1 MSFMNISLTPELEK
15 YIYEQVRSNRYG
27 SASEVI
33 QEALKLLEALS
44 PDQSP
49 PINARGQ
56 GDRIGHKHP
65 ESEAGWTGHAL
76 IDSSDSSDSIVQ
88 MILDQV
94 PAIICADDLEG
105 RCIYFNARYNRLF
118 SPANKP
124 KVGHC
129 LKELFAPEQAA
140 MLLQQNQTVAA
151 AEQVMIFEEDV
162 TFPDG
167 LHPHVKVKFP
177 LKNPEGSV
185 YAVGTLFFDIAERKQ
200 AEEQL
205 QAFTRKLQEQNEQL
219 EEVSRLKSEFLSN
232 ISHELRTPL
241 TSILGFTSALLEQFL
256 GPLTPKQTEYLEL
269 IRTSGAHLL
278 DLINSLLDLSKIEA
292 DEMGV
297 DLTTVNLVEICQE
310 ALQKVELK
318 AQEKRQKVS
327 LTLPVALT
335 TVRVDRQRVMQM
347 LLNYLSNAVKF
358 TPEGGSIAL
367 STQLASTLEM
377 QEQNLSAEAMER
389 ASQFLVLSVSDTGI
403 GVPIEK
409 QHLLF
414 QLFQQVDGGTN
425 RRYEGAGLGLALTRL
440 LAELHGGAVSF
451 NPAPGGGSI
460 FSIWL
465 PMFDQAT
472 G

>member
-1 MSFMNISLTPELEK
+1 MSFINISLTPELEK
-15 YIYEQVRSNRYG
+15 FIDEQVRSKKYE
-27 SASEVI
+27 SASEVV
-33 QEALKLLEALS
+33 EKALQLLEANDPCQAAS
-44 PDQSP
+44 
-49 PINARGQ
+49 NGARCKEV
-56 GDRIGHKHP
+56 RIGDKRPDTDAWHTQP
-65 ESEAGWTGHAL
+65 Q
-76 IDSSDSSDSIVQ
+76 IDSSETIVQ
-88 MILDQV
+88 TILDQV

-105 RCIYFNARYNRLF
+105 RCIYFNARYHRLF
-118 SPANKP
+118 SPLTRPEA
-124 KVGHC
+124 GC
-129 LKELFAPEQAA
+129 YLRELFAPEQVSV
-140 MLLQQNQTVAA
+140 LLQQNQTVAA

-167 LHPHVKVKFP
+167 LHTHVKVKFP
-177 LKNPEGSV
+177 LKNPEGVV

-256 GPLTPKQTEYLEL
+256 GPLTPKQSEYLEL
-269 IRTSGAHLL
+269 IHTSGAHLL

-297 DLTTVNLVEICQE
+297 ALETINLVEICQE
-310 ALQKVELK
+310 ALQKVEHK
-318 AQEKRQKVS
+318 SQEKRQNVS
-327 LTLPVALT
+327 LKLPVARE
-335 TVRVDRQRVMQM
+335 TVVVDRQRVMQM
-347 LLNYLSNAVKF
+347 LLNYLSNAIKF
-358 TPEGGSIAL
+358 TPEGGSIVL
-367 STQLASTLEM
+367 STRLASTLEM
-377 QEQNLSAEAMER
+377 QKQNLRAEAMDQ
-389 ASQFLVLSVSDTGI
+389 ASEFLVLSVSDTGI
-403 GVPIEK
+403 GVPIDK

-414 QLFQQVDGGTN
+414 QIFQQVDGAIN
-425 RRYEGAGLGLALTRL
+425 RQYEGAGLGLALTRL

-465 PMFDQAT
+465 PLFDAAID
-472 G
+472 